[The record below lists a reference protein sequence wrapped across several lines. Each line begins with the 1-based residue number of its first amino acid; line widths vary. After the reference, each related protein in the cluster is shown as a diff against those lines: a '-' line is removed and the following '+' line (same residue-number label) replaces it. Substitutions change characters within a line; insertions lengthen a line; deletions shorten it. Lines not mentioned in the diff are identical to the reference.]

1 MNNDFQNQFVT
12 KSKISLVA
20 TPIGNLED
28 ITFRAIR
35 TLRECNVVLCEDSR
49 VTQKILAKYEIKKPL
64 FKSDAHLSKSQ
75 LEKVRAFL
83 EEGKRICI
91 VSDAGTPGISDPGA
105 FLIDWIREQNIACT
119 IETIPGPSAVV
130 AAVSLAG
137 VIGNEWTFLGFFP
150 QKKGRQTALKELAER
165 KEATIFYESSHRIV
179 KLLSELSTYAPT
191 RTIGIARELT
201 KMHEEFLRGTP
212 ENLLEVLTTNPKKQ
226 KGEFVVVVYPN

>member
-1 MNNDFQNQFVT
+1 MNNKT
-12 KSKISLVA
+12 GTLSIVA

-35 TLRECNVVLCEDSR
+35 TLRECDVVLCEDSR
-49 VTQKILAKYEIKKPL
+49 VTQKLLVKYEIKKPL
-64 FKSDAHLSKSQ
+64 FKSDSHLSKNQ
-75 LEKVRAFL
+75 LEKIRTFL

-105 FLIDWIREQNIACT
+105 FLIDWIREQDIACT

-137 VIGNEWTFLGFFP
+137 VIGNEWMFLGFFP

-165 KEATIFYESSHRIV
+165 KEATVFYESSHRIV
-179 KLLSELSTYAPT
+179 KLLSELSTYAPV

-201 KMHEEFLRGTP
+201 KMHEEFLKGTP
-212 ENLLEVLTTNPKKQ
+212 KNLLEVLTANPKKQ
-226 KGEFVVVVYPN
+226 KGEFVVVVYPK